1 MTSTSSASVSS
12 QPRLTSTDAGETVGN
27 IDVSNLGPVA
37 RAYAARLTPGLTNSM
52 TPEQFRETIRITP
65 DLIATSDPSVLAEL
79 TFVRASTLN
88 SAGLTPEVLAR
99 AREAGQRFD
108 EYVLENYW
116 IPGFEAD
123 SGIGA
128 TPLSD
133 DVSQFRNFATRYDV
147 LASLGPEYAPV
158 MVFALDS
165 IEVSPDAPLQA
176 AVSMTLQEQQPQI
189 PDDLAMTYRVRPS
202 VAAPVNL
209 SVTDIYS
216 FSLTTVDEKKVWD
229 VERIEG

>member
-1 MTSTSSASVSS
+1 
-12 QPRLTSTDAGETVGN
+12 
-27 IDVSNLGPVA
+27 
-37 RAYAARLTPGLTNSM
+37 M